1 MQAWSHVDML
11 GDQSYFMNA
20 LLTCL
25 DDEEEEMVKRTLF
38 KCIYSYFIVV
48 VYEC

>member
-1 MQAWSHVDML
+1 MSGAEML
-11 GDQSYFMNA
+11 GDLSYFINA
-20 LLTCL
+20 LLTYL

-38 KCIYSYFIVV
+38 ECICSYFIVV